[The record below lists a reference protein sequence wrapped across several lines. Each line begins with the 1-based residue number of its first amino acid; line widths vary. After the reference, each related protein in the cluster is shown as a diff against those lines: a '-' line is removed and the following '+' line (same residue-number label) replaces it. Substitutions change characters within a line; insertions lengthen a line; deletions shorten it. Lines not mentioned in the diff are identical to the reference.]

1 MTPLWYKCQIMQCS
15 VVIVSKYNIVWYRS
29 VVGITNFLL
38 WTLILYFNKA
48 KITATNLRFS

>member
-1 MTPLWYKCQIMQCS
+1 MTPLWYKCQIMQCTIA
-15 VVIVSKYNIVWYRS
+15 IVSKYSIVWYRS
-29 VVGITNFLL
+29 VFGITNFLS

>member
-1 MTPLWYKCQIMQCS
+1 MTPLWHKCQIMQCRI
-15 VVIVSKYNIVWYRS
+15 VIVSKYSIVWYRS
-29 VVGITNFLL
+29 VFGITNFLL